1 MGILGGNKKRKA
13 ATYIPEVAEI
23 HDIVDYEVYSKYAK
37 DSDIAAQLQGT
48 KPYRDYCL
56 LQPYSQKRK
65 RSLNEMLNLVRL
77 NNPISE

>member
-1 MGILGGNKKRKA
+1 MGILGGNKKRKSVDHS
-13 ATYIPEVAEI
+13 PESVEI
-23 HDIVDYEVYSKYAK
+23 HDMIDYEVYSKYAK

-65 RSLNEMLNLVRL
+65 RSLGEMLNLVRL